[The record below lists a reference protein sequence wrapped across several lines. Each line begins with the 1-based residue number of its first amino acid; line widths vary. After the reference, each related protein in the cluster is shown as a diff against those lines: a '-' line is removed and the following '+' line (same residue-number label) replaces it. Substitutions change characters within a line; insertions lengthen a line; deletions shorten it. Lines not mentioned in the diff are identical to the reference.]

1 MASAALS
8 QKLLIFYIH
17 TFFCLYSNTVSP
29 SLLLRFNSAPN
40 SMEVRFIEW
49 EKNGSCT
56 DFGRDLQGRNDDF
69 IFSMQ
74 MRKEVEFFQS
84 FEMIIIV
91 CLSKKHTYLKKN
103 CDIE

>member
-1 MASAALS
+1 MGETPYL
-8 QKLLIFYIH
+8 KNFWFF
-17 TFFCLYSNTVSP
+17 TFTPFSCLYSNTVSP
-29 SLLLRFNSAPN
+29 SLFLRYKSVPK
-40 SMEVRFIEW
+40 SVKVRFIEW

-91 CLSKKHTYLKKN
+91 CLSKKHTYLKK
-103 CDIE
+103 